1 MEKLYTVKEVAEYLK
16 LNRDVVYRYIYAGSL
31 KSIKINGNL
40 VRIKESDLKKFVEGD
55 EVKDK

>member
-31 KSIKINGNL
+31 KSIKINGN